1 MYSTQMLLADSIED
15 MSSEEDEID
24 ELFSQLLQIEPP
36 ATLVDDI
43 LATVA
48 GLPLPQEMGKMTWDD
63 VEGLIAHNKTQ
74 RPS

>member
-1 MYSTQMLLADSIED
+1 MYSTQMLLAANIED
-15 MSSEEDEID
+15 ASSEDEID

-48 GLPLPQEMGKMTWDD
+48 RLPLPQEMDKMTWED
-63 VEGLIAHNKTQ
+63 VQGLIARNKMQ
-74 RPS
+74 MPS

>member
-1 MYSTQMLLADSIED
+1 MYSTQMLLAANIED
-15 MSSEEDEID
+15 ASSEDEID

-48 GLPLPQEMGKMTWDD
+48 RLPLPQEMEKMTWGD
-63 VEGLIAHNKTQ
+63 VEGLIARNKIQ
-74 RPS
+74 MPS

>member
-1 MYSTQMLLADSIED
+1 MYSTQMLLAANIED
-15 MSSEEDEID
+15 ASSEDEID

-48 GLPLPQEMGKMTWDD
+48 RLPLPQEMDKMTWED
-63 VEGLIAHNKTQ
+63 VEGLVARNKIQ
-74 RPS
+74 LLS

>member
-1 MYSTQMLLADSIED
+1 MYSTQMLLATNIED
-15 MSSEEDEID
+15 ASSEDEID

-48 GLPLPQEMGKMTWDD
+48 RLPLPQEMDKMTWED
-63 VEGLIAHNKTQ
+63 VKGLVARNKIQ
-74 RPS
+74 LPS

>member
-1 MYSTQMLLADSIED
+1 MYSTQMLLAANIED
-15 MSSEEDEID
+15 ASSEDEID

-48 GLPLPQEMGKMTWDD
+48 RLPLPQEMDKMTWED
-63 VEGLIAHNKTQ
+63 VQGLIARNKTQ
-74 RPS
+74 MPS

>member
-1 MYSTQMLLADSIED
+1 MYSTQMLLAANIED
-15 MSSEEDEID
+15 ASSEDEID

-48 GLPLPQEMGKMTWDD
+48 RLPLPQEMDKMTWED
-63 VEGLIAHNKTQ
+63 VEGLVARNKIQ
-74 RPS
+74 SPS